1 MSTALPILVV
11 DDDRYLLLALRQT
24 LELAG
29 FVVQTFERSPAA
41 LAAVLGQK
49 EHFAAVLADIRM
61 PELDGMAL
69 LARLHKERP
78 ELPVIL
84 ITGHGDVA
92 LAVQAV
98 KEGAYDF
105 LQKPVDGEALLG
117 ALGRAVERN
126 RLVKENRQLQ
136 ATLEASRAER
146 TAFYGLEI
154 GRAHV

>member
-92 LAVQAV
+92 Q
-98 KEGAYDF
+98 
-105 LQKPVDGEALLG
+105 
-117 ALGRAVERN
+117 
-126 RLVKENRQLQ
+126 
-136 ATLEASRAER
+136 
-146 TAFYGLEI
+146 I

>member
-69 LARLHKERP
+69 LARLH
-78 ELPVIL
+78 
-84 ITGHGDVA
+84 
-92 LAVQAV
+92 
-98 KEGAYDF
+98 
-105 LQKPVDGEALLG
+105 
-117 ALGRAVERN
+117 
-126 RLVKENRQLQ
+126 
-136 ATLEASRAER
+136 
-146 TAFYGLEI
+146 
-154 GRAHV
+154 